1 MSEKEKREYDTF
13 IDYARSAWGMID
25 NARREGREEGM
36 EKGMEKGME
45 EGKREG
51 AHQKALEIA
60 LALKRAGLS
69 PGQIA
74 EVTGLPVAE

>member
-1 MSEKEKREYDTF
+1 
-13 IDYARSAWGMID
+13 
-25 NARREGREEGM
+25 M
-36 EKGMEKGME
+36 EKGMG

-69 PGQIA
+69 PDEIAKVTGIPIA
-74 EVTGLPVAE
+74 E